1 MVDLWKPYGKFHQC
15 WKRDLG
21 KIKKHSAQ
29 KVQSLNIN
37 QSGKKA
43 STNLSPAVVLSFN
56 ILLLSFSEIRALK
69 DGAMHIKLMCLLQQK
84 FSFPNCHPTLLSH
97 DRVLELKTVV
107 MSKKEIHSM
116 EESVS
121 IVGSVNQHLKVS
133 EISKSLTSVYSC
145 WMKAIRHLLVVLEKS
160 QYNLGYWDWGCSK
173 KWGQNDFR

>member
-1 MVDLWKPYGKFHQC
+1 MEDLWLWKPYHKFHQC

-37 QSGKKA
+37 QSVGGKSLNKPFSGA
-43 STNLSPAVVLSFN
+43 LL
-56 ILLLSFSEIRALK
+56 LLLSFSEIRALK
-69 DGAMHIKLMCLLQQK
+69 DEAMHIKLMCLLQQK

-97 DRVLELKTVV
+97 DRLLELKTVV
-107 MSKKEIHSM
+107 MSKTEIHSI

-121 IVGSVNQHLKVS
+121 MVGSVNQHLKN
-133 EISKSLTSVYSC
+133 LTSVYSC

-160 QYNLGYWDWGCSK
+160 PYNLGYWDWGCSK
-173 KWGQNDFR
+173 KWGQIDFR